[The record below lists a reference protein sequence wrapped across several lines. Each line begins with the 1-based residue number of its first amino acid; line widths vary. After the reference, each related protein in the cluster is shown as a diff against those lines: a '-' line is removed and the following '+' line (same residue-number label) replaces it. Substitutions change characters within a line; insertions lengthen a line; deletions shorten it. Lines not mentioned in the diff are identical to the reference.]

1 MAGRNGVGGKK
12 GGATGRRRPTG
23 TPVPKKGDI
32 KAKRVGKRGA
42 GTIRVGRTTM
52 EIIEGKDDLSS
63 WTNDDLIAG
72 FKEGQKS
79 PAIIPME
86 VYQELRRR
94 VIQNARHRFTAELE
108 YTLDKLFEIVKGID
122 TSDPTPAQMKAIEMV
137 KDMVMGRPEEHVD
150 VRITVPG
157 WEKAMAAG
165 IVSNAEQIP
174 QLPEGEEEIVEG
186 EVVEDAV

>member
-1 MAGRNGVGGKK
+1 
-12 GGATGRRRPTG
+12 
-23 TPVPKKGDI
+23 
-32 KAKRVGKRGA
+32 
-42 GTIRVGRTTM
+42 M